1 MSLRDLTRNIH
12 NHHKALLISAIM
24 VFVSSCED
32 ITQAKSN
39 KLGAR
44 SVTTYGD
51 GNGLVYMSNPAVLN
65 NNLNITSAVWNGV
78 LTPADITDNFYL
90 EEKCQYTD
98 PILDLSVISQKN
110 CLQVKNDKTQE
121 TLIQKVNN
129 SWAFTEDSDEF
140 YQVNTFYH
148 VNKIQKRFL
157 SSLSNAQNLIHS
169 PFLFNT
175 LPPAIPS
182 NIGATGVFWWDDIS
196 SDSTFLTVYSKCYLE
211 DMNAFFD
218 PSTQSVCLGWNEDYD
233 GFRMAQD
240 PSVIYH
246 EMGHTFVKVMM
257 NLRNKYVDPSNPF
270 ETKETDFKSEL
281 GGTGYDE
288 AGSLNEGIADFF
300 SYYITNRKHIGEWA
314 MAKFG
319 ADRPMVETN
328 SLHAGRIPAKLS
340 YPEYL
345 HYNSVSPQDGAED
358 IHNAGQIISHY
369 LVSLTQNFKDSCFV
383 NLNYDTDMI
392 HEKSTDLTVMLL
404 SETLAEIGDMSAKG
418 SDFFNTFALNDL
430 FFTNLNADESYLWAH
445 QVTPPNFRRFFRIFG
460 KNINQYISD
469 NSTGFCPAFSQD
481 NSETL
486 LDDYGLLLFKS
497 YKDAGQGISLSGT
510 ASTKKYIDYNGVFLA
525 NSGKS
530 LFPKNSNTE
539 VNETNRKNTV
549 LVSKDYI
556 SLPSD
561 ERATAFVFDGQA
573 FMKEYI
579 ASLTFEGKSINLSQG
594 LADPEYNN
602 GNVKISPGEV
612 VGISLNLVNNANS
625 TMAGVQVLAN
635 DWDHMKMNDTAK
647 PYINTTG
654 NLVAQSANIAH
665 WEPCQIDG
673 WPLETEGGVFEDRPL
688 GLPVPVE
695 GDCDYISRSNKPII
709 YPNFLANPFVAEYNP
724 VYDNDSPQPICM
736 VQYSDE
742 NESRWVSQDFFRTQ
756 ALDLSDN
763 DCLNNSP
770 TGSGV
775 GIDYNPNECLIR
787 MLPGANQAILGKI
800 DPQKTWSETLAASTN
815 GGEVRFSSSTIVVME
830 VNKWIQPGTTF
841 NCRFRTR
848 FTNCQDC
855 YNNNNSGDDF
865 NDYEYAGHEPFK
877 VINFS
882 FTVID

>member
-1 MSLRDLTRNIH
+1 MSLRDLTKNIH

-39 KLGAR
+39 NLGAR

-51 GNGLVYMSNPAVLN
+51 GNGLVYETNPAVLN
-65 NNLNITSAVWNGV
+65 NNLNITRAIWTGL
-78 LTPADITDNFYL
+78 LTPANITDNFYL
-90 EEKCQYTD
+90 EEKCQYFD
-98 PILDLSVISQKN
+98 PILNLNVTSQKN
-110 CLQVKNDKTQE
+110 CLQVKNDKSQE

-129 SWAFTEDSDEF
+129 SWTFTDDSDEF

-157 SSLSNAQNLIHS
+157 ASLSSAQNIIHS

-175 LPPAIPS
+175 LAPALPS
-182 NIGATGVFWWDDIS
+182 NIGETGVFWWDEIS
-196 SDSTFLTVYSKCYLE
+196 SESTYLTVYSKCYL
-211 DMNAFFD
+211 DSMNAFFD
-218 PSTQSVCLGWNEDYD
+218 PSTKSVCLGWNENDTS
-233 GFRMAQD
+233 FRMAQD

-257 NLRNKYVDPSNPF
+257 NLRNSYKDGFTY
-270 ETKETDFKSEL
+270 TGTDFKSEL
-281 GGTGYDE
+281 GGAGYDE
-288 AGSLNEGIADFF
+288 AGSINEGIADFF

-314 MAKFG
+314 MARFG
-319 ADRPMVETN
+319 ADRPMEESN
-328 SLHAGRIPAKLS
+328 ILHSGRIPAKLS
-340 YPEYL
+340 YPEFL
-345 HYNSVSPQDGAED
+345 HYNAVSPEDGAED
-358 IHNAGQIISHY
+358 IHNSGQIISHY
-369 LVSLTQNFKDSCFV
+369 LVSLTQNFKDVCFA
-383 NLNYDTDMI
+383 NMNYDTNTI
-392 HEKSTDLTVMLL
+392 HRKSTDLTVMLL
-404 SETLAEIGDMSAKG
+404 SETLAEIGDMTAKG
-418 SDFFNTFALNDL
+418 SDFLSQFYMPNPAFNEL
-430 FFTNLNADESYLWAH
+430 FFTNLNSDESYLWAH
-445 QVTPPNFRRFFRIFG
+445 QITPPNFRRFFRIFG

-469 NSTGFCPAFSQD
+469 VSAGVCPAFSQD

-497 YKDAGQGISLSGT
+497 YKDAGQGIDLSGT
-510 ASTKKYIDYNGVFLA
+510 PTTKKYVDVSGATLSYSSKQLVPKLF
-525 NSGKS
+525 NS
-530 LFPKNSNTE
+530 E
-539 VNETNRKNTV
+539 VSEANRKNTV

-561 ERATAFVFDGQA
+561 SRPTAFVFDGQA
-573 FMKEYI
+573 FMKEYL

-594 LADPEYNN
+594 LAAPEYNN

-612 VGISLNLVNNANS
+612 VGVSLNLVNNANS
-625 TMAGVQVLAN
+625 TMAGVQILAN
-635 DWDHMKMNDTAK
+635 DWDHMKMNDTSK
-647 PYINTTG
+647 TYINTTG
-654 NLVAQSANIAH
+654 NLVNQSANIAH

-673 WPLETEGGVFEDRPL
+673 WPLQTEGGVVPTS
-688 GLPVPVE
+688 GSPVP
-695 GDCDYISRSNKPII
+695 GDCDYTSRSNKAIDA
-709 YPNFLANPFVAEYNP
+709 NFVGSGFTPEYEP
-724 VYDNDSPQPICM
+724 KYDLDSPQPICM

-742 NESRWVSQDFFRTQ
+742 NESKWVSQDFFRTR
-756 ALDLSDN
+756 ALDLADK

-800 DPQKTWSETLAASTN
+800 DPQKTWSETLAASTRD
-815 GGEVRFSSSTIVVME
+815 GDVSFSASTIVVME

-855 YNNNNSGDDF
+855 FNNNNSGNDY
-865 NDYEYAGHEPFK
+865 NDYEYAGEEPFK